1 MCRMMSGIIT
11 LNKTIYD
18 LDNDSHEALIQ
29 KEGLKDEGEHPDFVR
44 VEIVPKDGDVF
55 NHDLKN
61 WELCVDQDFKPD
73 WFNKEFALV
82 EMQKAVQELWAERF
96 LIDDKS
102 GKVIKEGRWFLKNS
116 HAVLWGSS
124 HAVLW
129 GSSHA
134 ELRESSHAVL
144 RESSNAVLL
153 ESSHAELWG
162 SSHAVLRGSSRA
174 VLLESSHAELR
185 ESSQGIIPYSKDVV
199 IKSIHD
205 QASVK
210 DLSGKPIIYVADSKL
225 KTKVWKAPK
234 VKKVKE

>member
-134 ELRESSHAVL
+134 ELQGSSHAVL

-153 ESSHAELWG
+153 ESSHAALRG